1 MEENERWLTLGID
14 MGAAA
19 DAMTDLD
26 GELEQVSL
34 GYRFLRLTAAHLAAD
49 VSRIALLTLRLVR
62 VVAYGRPMRG
72 SCGLLRSSPTHLR
85 DSERRKPSW
94 H

>member
-1 MEENERWLTLGID
+1 MIRADDARRAAEAQWLASSAAATASATEENDRWLTLGIE

-34 GYRFLRLTAAHLAAD
+34 GYRFLRLSVAHLAAD
-49 VSRIALLTLRLVR
+49 VSHIALLTLR
-62 VVAYGRPMRG
+62 
-72 SCGLLRSSPTHLR
+72 
-85 DSERRKPSW
+85 D
-94 H
+94 